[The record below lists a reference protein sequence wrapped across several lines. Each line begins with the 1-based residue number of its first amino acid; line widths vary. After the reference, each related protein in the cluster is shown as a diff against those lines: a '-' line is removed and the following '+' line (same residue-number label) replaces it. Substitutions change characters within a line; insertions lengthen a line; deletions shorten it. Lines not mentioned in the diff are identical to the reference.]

1 MNIVSITGKLVR
13 NAILNGSGEKR
24 AMKFTVAAPCGF
36 NPKTKKEIVGFTPC
50 VLFNPKDELQTVM
63 TSDGQGKLVALNG
76 NIMTSSYNNK
86 EGKKVW
92 ATEVRVDPRG
102 FRLLSDGAVNSSEV
116 VSENISSQ
124 LSP

>member
-24 AMKFTVAAPCGF
+24 AMKFTVAAPCRF
-36 NPKTKKEIVGFTPC
+36 YPKTKKEIVGFTPC
-50 VLFNPKDELQTVM
+50 VLFNPNDQLQTVM

-76 NIMTSSYNNK
+76 NVMTSSYNNK

-102 FRLLSDGAVNSSEV
+102 FQLLSEGTTESNEAIA
-116 VSENISSQ
+116 ENIHSQ
-124 LSP
+124 LPP